1 MTRLG
6 RTSLDVGS
14 ISLGTAAL
22 GGLYSSVSGVD
33 VNGLVDAAIEA
44 GIRYF
49 DTAPLYGHGTAERRL
64 GAALRR
70 HDRESMVISTKVGRL
85 VEARASGHADTGI
98 FADAPNADVVFAF
111 DGDSILR
118 SVEASLDRLGTDRI
132 DILYIHD
139 PDDFADQA
147 IRESYPVLHRLR
159 DEGVVSAIGVGM
171 NQTGVTTR
179 FVRET
184 DIDVVLI
191 AGRYT
196 LLDQSAADDLLPAA
210 LDRGVSIVIGGV
222 FNSGILA
229 DPDNCPMY
237 DYQPASHEILRR
249 VDRVR
254 SVCDRHGVSLPC
266 AAITFARRHPAVGTV
281 LLGAR
286 CLDELRENLAH
297 ANTTVPEELWAELVE
312 EGLVRPDES

>member
-1 MTRLG
+1 MTRHG
-6 RTSLDVGS
+6 PTSLDLGS
-14 ISLGTAAL
+14 ISLGTAPL
-22 GGLYSSVSGVD
+22 GGLYSSASGVD

-64 GAALRR
+64 GAALSR
-70 HDRESMVISTKVGRL
+70 HDRDSVIISTKVGRL
-85 VEARASGHADTGI
+85 VVAPASGHADTGI
-98 FADAPNADVVFAF
+98 FADAPNADVAFAF

-118 SVEASLDRLGTDRI
+118 SIEASLDRLGTDRI

-159 DEGVVSAIGVGM
+159 EEGVVSAIGVGM
-171 NQTGVTTR
+171 NQTAVPTR

-191 AGRYT
+191 AGRNT

-210 LDRGVSIVIGGV
+210 LDRGVSIVVGGA

-229 DPDNCPMY
+229 DPDNCVMY
-237 DYQPASHEILRR
+237 DYRPASDEILRR
-249 VDRVR
+249 VGRVR
-254 SVCDRHGVSLPC
+254 SVCERHGVSLPC
-266 AAITFARRHPAVGTV
+266 AAIAFAQRNPAVSTV

-286 CLDELRENLAH
+286 SIQELSENLVY
-297 ANTTVPEELWAELVE
+297 ANTTVPEELWTELAE